1 MHPKQIGTLVSW
13 YNLMLNNTPKTVS
26 GNKIRVKCHLWKTK
40 ENNYSYDIQFASTSS
55 EVIKER

>member
-26 GNKIRVKCHLWKTK
+26 GNKIRVKCHLWKKK

-55 EVIKER
+55 EIIKER